1 MAAGYLL
8 SQAGHAVT
16 IFEQA
21 EKCRPVGAGILIQP
35 IGQTVLKHLGIYD
48 QIEQQSARLD
58 YIEAIKHTGRR
69 LVFLEYR
76 RLRNQLFGLGV
87 HRGLLFS
94 TLYEQSR
101 NAGAQIREN
110 SRITGYI
117 HTSEGV
123 LLELGA
129 AGQSECF
136 DCIVATDGSRS
147 ILRNASGIRHR
158 SVDYE
163 YGALWKTGSCT
174 AVTDRLLQM
183 VEGTRKL
190 VGLLPI
196 GKDQCSFFW
205 GLTADQF
212 AQYQRQGLEFWKQE
226 VRQLC
231 PLAEEML
238 SKIDSFTELTFT
250 TYRDVSMKS
259 CWTDRIVFLGDAAHP
274 ASPHL
279 GQGANL
285 ALEDVWEFVGC
296 LKNTGE
302 FASACRQYES
312 FRRSK
317 IQYYQQ
323 VTRLLTPFFQS
334 DGWLKGWGRDLFLPL
349 MCQTPVLREQMLKT
363 LCGFKHGWASSRLDA
378 P

>member
-1 MAAGYLL
+1 
-8 SQAGHAVT
+8 
-16 IFEQA
+16 
-21 EKCRPVGAGILIQP
+21 
-35 IGQTVLKHLGIYD
+35 
-48 QIEQQSARLD
+48 
-58 YIEAIKHTGRR
+58 
-69 LVFLEYR
+69 
-76 RLRNQLFGLGV
+76 
-87 HRGLLFS
+87 
-94 TLYEQSR
+94 LYEQSCK
-101 NAGAQIREN
+101 AGAQIREN
-110 SRITGYI
+110 SRIAGYS
-117 HTSEGV
+117 HTTEGV
-123 LLELGA
+123 ILDLEA
-129 AGQSECF
+129 AGQSESF
-136 DCIVATDGSRS
+136 DCIVATDGARS

-196 GKDQCSFFW
+196 GNGQCSFFW

-212 AQYQRQGLEFWKQE
+212 AQYQRQGLEVWKQE

-238 SKIDSFTELTFT
+238 YQIDSFAELTFT

-274 ASPHL
+274 TSPHL

-285 ALEDVWEFVGC
+285 ALEDVWEFVEC
-296 LKNTGE
+296 LKSTGE
-302 FASACRQYES
+302 FATACRQYES
-312 FRRSK
+312 LRKSK
-317 IQYYQQ
+317 IQYFQR